1 MGTPVKIPVNREREW
16 QAGGS
21 ESPPT
26 PLDKGGE
33 ESPPAPLDKGG
44 EEAPAAL
51 GKGGEESPPAPL
63 DKGGEEVPAAL
74 GKNPPR
80 PSLTRGRRGRQPGIP
95 LRRLGWNAQPVLS
108 FNAQLQARFRTV
120 VEGCDGSASIQDFV
134 QKAILSYTIGG
145 ERIP

>member
-33 ESPPAPLDKGG
+33 EV
-44 EEAPAAL
+44 PAAL

-63 DKGGEEVPAAL
+63 DKGGEEAPAAL
-74 GKNPPR
+74 GK
-80 PSLTRGRRGRQPGIP
+80 GGAD
-95 LRRLGWNAQPVLS
+95 RLPMA
-108 FNAQLQARFRTV
+108 
-120 VEGCDGSASIQDFV
+120 
-134 QKAILSYTIGG
+134 K
-145 ERIP
+145 